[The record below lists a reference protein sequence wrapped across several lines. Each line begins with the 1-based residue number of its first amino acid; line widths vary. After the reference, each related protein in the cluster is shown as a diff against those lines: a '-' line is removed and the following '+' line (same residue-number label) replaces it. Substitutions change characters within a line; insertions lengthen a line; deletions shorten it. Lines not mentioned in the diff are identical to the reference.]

1 MGNYQRP
8 EGSYISFMS
17 NMVKTHG
24 GINLAQGIPGF
35 SPPEELL
42 DALSDV
48 SKNEVHQ
55 YAPGTGNSQLLDL
68 LVDKY
73 EKFNK
78 DDFLITNGATEAVSL
93 LYTYFNNILSKPYSA
108 LAFEPTYESY
118 KKLPEIFGDK
128 FISFPLSERG
138 RVDFEKLNETC
149 KNENTK
155 IIFLNTP
162 GNPLG
167 KIWNQD
173 EVRELFKLA
182 GEQEIYVIVDAVYQ
196 ELYFERRPYNPI
208 EGFNDNIFYVNSF
221 SKIFSITGWRIG
233 YMIASQKHM
242 PAIKSIHDYTGLCA
256 PSVLQEALANYI
268 EEFNWGKSYI
278 MQLRKGLSKSFKILE
293 RHLSKLGFFI
303 PEIEGGFFIWARL
316 PEEWDDGFKFAMDL
330 YNEEKV
336 AVIPGEHFS
345 DSKKNYI
352 RFNVARSIEE
362 MEDAVMRLDRFFAKH
377 SKGNSVR

>member
-1 MGNYQRP
+1 MANYEKP
-8 EGSYISFMS
+8 KGSYISFMS
-17 NMVKTHG
+17 NKVKAQG

-42 DALSDV
+42 EILSHV
-48 SKNEVHQ
+48 SKKEVHQ
-55 YAPGTGNSQLLDL
+55 YAPGNGNDQLLNL

-73 EKFNK
+73 GRFEK

-93 LYTYFNNILSKPYSA
+93 LYTYFNNILDKPYSA

-128 FISFPLSERG
+128 FLSFPLSESG
-138 RVDFEKLNETC
+138 SVDFAKLRETC
-149 KNENTK
+149 KNEHTK

-167 KIWNQD
+167 KIWSQS
-173 EVRELFKLA
+173 EVRELLKIA
-182 GEQEIYVIVDAVYQ
+182 GEQDIYVIVDAVYQ
-196 ELYFERRPYNPI
+196 ELYFDRKPYNPVDD
-208 EGFNDNIFYVNSF
+208 FNDNLFYVNSF

-242 PAIKSIHDYTGLCA
+242 PSIKSVHDYTGLCA
-256 PSVLQEALANYI
+256 PSVLQEALAKYV
-268 EEFNWGKSYI
+268 EDYNWGASYI
-278 MQLRKGLSKSFKILE
+278 RDLRESLSKSFNILKE
-293 RHLSKLGFFI
+293 QLSDLGFYI

-316 PEEWDDGFKFAMDL
+316 PGKWQDGFKFAMDL

-345 DSKKNYI
+345 DSKRGYI
-352 RFNVARSIEE
+352 RFNVARNEKE
-362 MEDAVMRLDRFFAKH
+362 MEEAVKRIDRFFENH
-377 SKGNSVR
+377 Q